1 MKEQVNPYG
10 YSTNVDVHKLI
21 NLKGYGKANIFVK
34 ASGLWNEEKE
44 TQNEIFNRKKTYTS
58 RINSG

>member
-44 TQNEIFNRKKTYTS
+44 T
-58 RINSG
+58 